1 MVNKNNLNSSNRQIF
16 VDLDGVVANWEKRAI
31 EVLGMDFESTKNIL
45 KTGVDLEDICE
56 VHPWE
61 ILDKKHNEFWNELE
75 LFPWAYQMI
84 EKLCEFGEVSFLS
97 SGGNI
102 YRRPEGV
109 GNAGLGKTMW
119 VSDKFKNYQIPL
131 ILTKH
136 KYFCAGPNSILIDDT
151 AKKIDEFTRY
161 GGHGFLFPH
170 PYKILDG
177 DLKFNGVLGEL
188 ETKIMLIDK

>member
-1 MVNKNNLNSSNRQIF
+1 MLNKQIF

-45 KTGVDLEDICE
+45 KNGGDLENLCD

-61 ILDKKHNEFWNELE
+61 VLDKKHDEFWNELE
-75 LFPWAYQMI
+75 LFPWAYKMI
-84 EKLCEFGEVSFLS
+84 EKLQTLGEVSFLS

-102 YRRPEGV
+102 YNRPVGV
-109 GNAGLGKTMW
+109 GNAGLGKTIW
-119 VSDKFKNYQIPL
+119 VADKFNDYKVPL

-136 KYFCAGPNSILIDDT
+136 KYFCAGANSILIDDT
-151 AKKIDEFTRY
+151 PKKIDDFVEY

-177 DLKFNGVLGEL
+177 DFEFDDVMYGLEEKILGIG
-188 ETKIMLIDK
+188 K

>member
-1 MVNKNNLNSSNRQIF
+1 MINKQIF

-31 EVLGMDFESTKNIL
+31 EVLDIDFESTMNIL
-45 KTGVDLEDICE
+45 KNGGDLEDICD

-61 ILDKKHNEFWNELE
+61 ILDKKHDEFWNELE

-84 EKLCEFGEVSFLS
+84 EKLQELGEVSFLS

-119 VSDKFKNYQIPL
+119 VSDKFAKYEVPL

-136 KYFCAGPNSILIDDT
+136 KYFCADSNSILIDDT
-151 AKKIDEFTRY
+151 VGKINEFVEY

-170 PYKILDG
+170 PYRLLDG
-177 DLKFNGVLGEL
+177 DLEFEDVMCGL
-188 ETKIMLIDK
+188 EEKILEIGK

>member
-1 MVNKNNLNSSNRQIF
+1 MVNENNCNYNKQIF

-31 EVLGMDFESTKNIL
+31 EVLGMDLDSTIKIL
-45 KTGVDLEDICE
+45 KNGTDLEDICE

-61 ILDKKHNEFWNELE
+61 ILDKKHDEFWNELE
-75 LFPWAYQMI
+75 LFPWAYEMI
-84 EKLCEFGEVSFLS
+84 EKLQTLGEVSFLS

-109 GNAGLGKTMW
+109 GNAALGKTIW
-119 VSDKFKNYQIPL
+119 VSDKFKEYDVPL

-136 KYFCAGPNSILIDDT
+136 KYFCAGLDSILIDDT
-151 AKKIDEFTRY
+151 LEKIEEFENY
-161 GGHGFLFPH
+161 GGHSFLFPH

-177 DLKFNGVLGEL
+177 DLEFDDVMSGL
-188 ETKIMLIDK
+188 EKKIISMK